1 MVNVERL
8 RISGHGDEPV
18 PNSFFRQA
26 GGSDHLAI
34 VLPGLSYRCNQP
46 LLWYPTRALLSSGAD
61 VLWVEYAYDLRPD
74 WVTADDQVQ
83 RDWLFDDVV
92 AATRSVTETRYERV
106 TLIGKSM
113 GTLALGHVL
122 MTEKIPD
129 RRKAVWLTPVLDDPA
144 LRRQLEESNLPSL
157 IVIGSKDHYYDGS
170 FLARLQNKKSFEV
183 EVIRGADHVLETDEG
198 TLVSIDIMKQVMSSF
213 QRFISERDP

>member
-1 MVNVERL
+1 MVNIERL
-8 RISGHGDEPV
+8 RISGYRNDQV

-61 VLWVEYAYDLRPD
+61 VLWVEYAYDLQPD
-74 WVTADDQVQ
+74 WVVADDQVQ

-92 AATRSVTETRYERV
+92 AATRSAMETKYERV
-106 TLIGKSM
+106 TLVGKSM
-113 GTLALGHVL
+113 GTIALGHVL
-122 MTEKIPD
+122 RTEKIPD

-144 LRRQLEESNLPSL
+144 LRRQLVESNLPSL
-157 IVIGSKDHYYDGS
+157 IVIGSKDNYYDGS
-170 FLARLQNKKSFEV
+170 FLERLQSKKSFEV
-183 EVIRGADHVLETDEG
+183 EVIKGADHILETDEG
-198 TLVSIDIMKQVMSSF
+198 TLASIDIMRQVMNSF
-213 QRFISERDP
+213 QRFISEWDP